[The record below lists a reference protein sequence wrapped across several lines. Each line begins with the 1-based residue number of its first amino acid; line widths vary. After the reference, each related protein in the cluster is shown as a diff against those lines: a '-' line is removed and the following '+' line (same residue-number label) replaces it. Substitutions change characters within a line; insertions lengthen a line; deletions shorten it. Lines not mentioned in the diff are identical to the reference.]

1 MTQSRRRIEGN
12 GGGMNDKKVKNSC
25 NVLAY
30 LRSHLAVKMSL
41 VMVLA
46 VIVLAAILQFYV
58 QSHYIKYIEDNC
70 VSNETAILDVVNG
83 NVNSTLK
90 SLIVNGSELAVDN
103 GFASYLGIGT
113 SNSVYWYLQQQELP
127 SSVIAIA
134 VVGKNG
140 LVSQYDR
147 YRSGNDGS
155 LWKDSNED
163 SLMDMYRLVIRN
175 CRLGNQDSFP
185 RYQMFLTPC
194 SYRNM
199 NIFHIVYPIL
209 VGTSGLQDVSYVLVI
224 TYNFNVFQ
232 KYISSIEIPQVDYV
246 SGYILDHEDMV
257 VYTENVSEIGNKIS
271 AEREECKVI
280 TVPLNYLGLQIA
292 VVIDQSRLRSHVSQI
307 YLNAGWVLIVLLVLY
322 VFLLSFFWNDIR
334 IPVKSISDAIQNNRE
349 GKGETKVENI
359 LGTHEIWQL
368 AREYNRMIDAV
379 QRQREEIERQ
389 HQQSMQS
396 LKNQYEAERRALES
410 QISAHFIC
418 NTLGVINFD
427 AIEAHDTKTS
437 QMIKKLSNILR
448 YTFDQSCQK
457 VMIGQEVAWIEQY
470 LFLEKER
477 FEELF
482 TYQIDYDDRYS
493 DWPVCK
499 MMLQPFVEN
508 SIIHGFESIETG
520 GKIIITVRERKGKL
534 QVCIRDNGKGMPL
547 EKEQAIRQVISDPDL
562 ALHLYQA
569 DRSSGMGIGI
579 INAIT
584 RMKNFYGKEL
594 EISFWTA
601 ECEGTRYEFLLPF
614 PKMDELEEMDGDEG

>member
-1 MTQSRRRIEGN
+1 
-12 GGGMNDKKVKNSC
+12 MNDKKIKNSC
-25 NVLAY
+25 NVFAY
-30 LRSHLAVKMSL
+30 LHSHLAVKMSL
-41 VMVLA
+41 AMVLA
-46 VIVLAAILQFYV
+46 VIVLAAILQSYV

-103 GFASYLGIGT
+103 GFASYLNIGT

-127 SSVIAIA
+127 SSAIAIA
-134 VVGKNG
+134 VVGERG

-155 LWKDSNED
+155 LWKESNEYN
-163 SLMDMYRLVIRN
+163 LMDMYHQVIQQ

-185 RYQMFLTPC
+185 RYQMFLNPE

-199 NIFHIVYPIL
+199 NIFHIAYPIL
-209 VGTSGLQDVSYVLVI
+209 VGTSGLRDVSYVLVI

-246 SGYILDHEDMV
+246 NGYILDHGDTV
-257 VYTENVSEIGNKIS
+257 VYTENVSEIGSKIPM
-271 AEREECKVI
+271 EDGECKVI

-292 VVIDQSRLRSHVSQI
+292 AVIDQSRLRSHVNQI
-307 YLNAGWVLIVLLVLY
+307 YLNAGWVLVVLLLLY
-322 VFLLSFFWNDIR
+322 VFLLAFFWNDIR
-334 IPVKSISDAIQNNRE
+334 IPVKSISNAIQNNRD
-349 GKGETKVENI
+349 GKEETKIENI

-368 AREYNRMIDAV
+368 AQEYNRMIDAV

-418 NTLGVINFD
+418 NTLGVINYD

-437 QMIKKLSNILR
+437 QMIKKISNILR
-448 YTFDQSCQK
+448 YTFDQSCQE

-482 TYQIDYDDRYS
+482 TYQIDYDERYS

-508 SIIHGFESIETG
+508 SIIHGFEDIETG
-520 GKIIITVRERKGKL
+520 GKITITVQERGGKL
-534 QVCIRDNGKGMPL
+534 LVCIQDNGKGIPT
-547 EKEQAIRQVISDPDL
+547 EKEQAIRQVISDPDP
-562 ALHLYQA
+562 ALHLYQT
-569 DRSSGMGIGI
+569 DQSKDIGIGI
-579 INAIT
+579 VNAIT
-584 RMKNFYGKEL
+584 RMKNFYGKDL
-594 EISFWTA
+594 EISFWT
-601 ECEGTRYEFLLPF
+601 EEGGGTRYEFLLPF
-614 PKMDELEEMDGDEG
+614 PKMNGMEEMDEGEG